1 MLRSKISHVA
11 FLLFAIISLTVAGGI
26 FAQETSTKAKVK
38 RRGPLPSYFGKI
50 GVDDEQRKKLYT
62 VQESYQ
68 AKLAALRKEMKALL
82 AQRDAEMEA
91 LLTPGQKLRL
101 QELKADA
108 VKNAK
113 RGFKPAKVI
122 EKKKAE

>member
-1 MLRSKISHVA
+1 MLQKKIVRVTC
-11 FLLFAIISLTVAGGI
+11 LMIAITSLTLAGGI
-26 FAQETSTKAKVK
+26 SAQESDTTAKAK

-50 GVDDEQRKKLYT
+50 GVDDDQRKKLYS

-68 AKLAALRKEMKALL
+68 ERLAALRKEMKGLL
-82 AQRDAEMEA
+82 AQRDTEMEA

-108 VKNAK
+108 VKKAK
-113 RGFKPAKVI
+113 KGFKPAKATV
-122 EKKKAE
+122 KKTEN

>member
-1 MLRSKISHVA
+1 MLRKNFSRITCLVI
-11 FLLFAIISLTVAGGI
+11 AITSLTLAGGI
-26 FAQETSTKAKVK
+26 SAQESDNTAKAK

-50 GVDDEQRKKLYT
+50 GVDDDQRKKLYS

-68 AKLAALRKEMKALL
+68 DKLAALRKEMKALL
-82 AQRDAEMEA
+82 AQRDTEMEA

-108 VKNAK
+108 VKK
-113 RGFKPAKVI
+113 VKKEFKPAA
-122 EKKKAE
+122 KKSEN